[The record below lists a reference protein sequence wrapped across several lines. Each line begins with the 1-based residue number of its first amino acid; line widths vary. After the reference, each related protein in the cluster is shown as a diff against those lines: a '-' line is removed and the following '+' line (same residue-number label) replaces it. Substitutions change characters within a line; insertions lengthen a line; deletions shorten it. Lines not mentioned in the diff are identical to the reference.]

1 MTSLRT
7 AKRFVLPLLGLWVL
21 LYASFSMVKP
31 PLLDG
36 DDALSAEIAREM
48 LTAGHWITPWANGF
62 RYAHHS
68 PLLYWTIAWSF
79 GLFGVSDWAARLP
92 VALATLGLFTAT
104 FSLGRR
110 IFHAPAAAF
119 YATLALMT
127 SYGVFLFGHLLL
139 RDVFLCLWTTL
150 AINCFWRSLEQKQ
163 HRLSTAMG
171 FGACCALGVLTQGMA
186 GVLFPLVVV
195 VLYLVFTRQLGHLL
209 HWHPVP
215 AILAFL
221 VIVLPWHIAV
231 RVDTGHLRL
240 GALMPALQGGR
251 VPLLVFWALLMLWII
266 PWCVFSLRALRIG
279 ASPQPDRR
287 RQARLLCL
295 LWIFTVLVFF
305 SFTARQEFNL
315 LSALPPMALLAGG
328 WLAEDES
335 LPHHQGRIAAVI
347 LFCIGMAAA
356 AFVGYLLFTAPRPAP
371 GVDIAT
377 LLHPYPGAHTVFF
390 GYLFDLTLPAMGT
403 FRVPLWIAFVA
414 LLVGVS
420 GGLLFRLRDNARM
433 ANCFLAGMIVA
444 ILIAAHLALNT
455 FSPVLSSQILAE
467 AIKPEV
473 RPADAVIVNG
483 SFEGASSLAFY
494 LERQLLILNGGETE
508 QSASSGVPANPSI
521 FITPADLATLWSGT
535 ARVWLWSPVEALPSL
550 PSPVYVIGRSGG
562 KEIVS
567 NQPNSGGASF

>member
-7 AKRFVLPLLGLWVL
+7 AKRFVFPLLGLWVL

-36 DDALSAEIAREM
+36 DDALSAEIGREM

-110 IFHAPAAAF
+110 LFHAPAAAF

-150 AINCFWRSLEQKQ
+150 AINCFWRSLEQKT
-163 HRLSTAMG
+163 HLLSTAVG
-171 FGACCALGVLTQGMA
+171 FGACCALGVLTQGVA
-186 GVLFPLVVV
+186 GVLFPLLVV
-195 VLYLVFTRQLGHLL
+195 VLYLVFTHRLRHLL

-221 VIVLPWHIAV
+221 VLVLPWHIAA
-231 RVDTGHLRL
+231 RIDSGHIRL
-240 GALMPALQGGR
+240 GALMPAMEGGR
-251 VPLLVFWALLMLWII
+251 VPLFVFWPLLLLWIV

-295 LWIFTVLVFF
+295 LWIGVVLVFF

-315 LSALPPMALLAGG
+315 ISALPPMALLAGG

-335 LPHHQGRIAAVI
+335 LPRHQGRIAAAI

-356 AFVGYLLFTAPRPAP
+356 AFIGYLLFAAPPTAP

-377 LLHPYPGAHTVFF
+377 LLRPHPGPHSVFF
-390 GYLFDLTLPAMGT
+390 AYLFGLDLPAMGA
-403 FRVPLWIAFVA
+403 FRVPLWMAFLAVI
-414 LLVGVS
+414 VGVS

-444 ILIAAHLALNT
+444 ILSAAHLALNT

-473 RPADAVIVNG
+473 RASDSVVVNG
-483 SFEGASSLAFY
+483 PFEGASSMAFY
-494 LERQLLILNGGETE
+494 LERQLLILSN
-508 QSASSGVPANPSI
+508 SKSPRNPAPGVTANPSI
-521 FITPADLATLWSGT
+521 FISPADLATRWGGT
-535 ARVWLWSPVEALPSL
+535 ARVWLWSPVESL
-550 PSPVYVIGRSGG
+550 PRLPGPVYVIGRSGG